1 MDHIEAVSGSSV
13 RSACPVVTDL
23 PICPQLGKY
32 SKETDRS
39 SIDTVSSFRPMLSQ
53 SYTPMLSSSL
63 EVVKTLA
70 SRSASANS
78 LLPHVIQLVA
88 KKPSYVQVGREV
100 SEFAAC
106 SEAMY
111 LLRQAFPLAL
121 DTAFEGS
128 RSEYKLTAT
137 LVILEYNKDIISMAL
152 VLWRTAEMKTH
163 FAGEVCVSG
172 GREGP

>member
-1 MDHIEAVSGSSV
+1 
-13 RSACPVVTDL
+13 
-23 PICPQLGKY
+23 
-32 SKETDRS
+32 
-39 SIDTVSSFRPMLSQ
+39 
-53 SYTPMLSSSL
+53 
-63 EVVKTLA
+63 
-70 SRSASANS
+70 
-78 LLPHVIQLVA
+78 
-88 KKPSYVQVGREV
+88 
-100 SEFAAC
+100 
-106 SEAMY
+106 MY